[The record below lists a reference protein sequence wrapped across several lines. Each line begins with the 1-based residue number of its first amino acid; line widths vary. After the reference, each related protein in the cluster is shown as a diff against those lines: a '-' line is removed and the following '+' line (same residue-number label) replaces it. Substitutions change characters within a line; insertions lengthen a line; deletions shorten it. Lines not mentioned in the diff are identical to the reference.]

1 MRTGSKITLGTLL
14 GLINGYFL
22 GAWRFDWMNTDD
34 VGRQWIR
41 LIIRQWIRLIIP
53 VMMLVSSVGIIVVVW
68 FSDRIAKKKTD
79 VSSP

>member
-41 LIIRQWIRLIIP
+41 LIIP